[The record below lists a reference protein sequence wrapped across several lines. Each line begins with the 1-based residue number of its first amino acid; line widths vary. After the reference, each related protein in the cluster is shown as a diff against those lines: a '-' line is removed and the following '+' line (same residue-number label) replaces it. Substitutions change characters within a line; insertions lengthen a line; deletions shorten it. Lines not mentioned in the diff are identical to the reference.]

1 MSIAAGEANK
11 AVNIKIGIAGIPHSA
26 KGGSS
31 IDGVKKV
38 AELGLQAMEIE
49 FVQGVRM
56 SNESAR
62 ELGKVASDL
71 NIDLSAHAPYY
82 INLASTDALK
92 RKQSAKR
99 ILDTLERGN
108 EMGAKIIAVH
118 AGYYSGQAPEKTF
131 EIIKAACVDVLD
143 KAKEMGIK
151 TMLGLESGGKL
162 SAWGRTR
169 ELAEMHK
176 QVKGCYPYLDF
187 AHIFACNN
195 GFIDYAKVLDKVE
208 VAGIKHVYAHFS
220 GINFTEKG
228 ERNHIP
234 MEQGGPDFK
243 SLVKEL
249 IKRKLPATII
259 CESPELERDALR
271 MKSTLKLIHFQQS

>member
-1 MSIAAGEANK
+1 MQ
-11 AVNIKIGIAGIPHSA
+11 IKIGTAGIPHSA

-31 IDGVKKV
+31 IDGVKKI
-38 AELGLQAMEIE
+38 AELGLQAMEVE

-56 SNESAR
+56 SNEGAH
-62 ELGKVASDL
+62 ELGKVAADL
-71 NIDLSAHAPYY
+71 NIDLSVHAPYF
-82 INLASTDALK
+82 INLASKDKTKLE
-92 RKQSAKR
+92 QSKKR
-99 ILDTLERGN
+99 ILDSLERGN

-118 AGYYSGQAPEKTF
+118 AGYYSGQTPEETF
-131 EIIKAACVDVLD
+131 KIIKEACLQILD

-151 TMLGLESGGKL
+151 TLLGLESGGKL

-176 QVKGCYPYLDF
+176 EVKGCYPYLDF

-195 GFIDYAKVLDKVE
+195 GFVDYAKVLDKVE
-208 VAGIKHVYAHFS
+208 EVGVKHIYAHFS

-234 MEQGGPDFK
+234 IEDGGPKFEP
-243 SLVKEL
+243 LVREL
-249 IKRKLPATII
+249 LKRKLSATII
-259 CESPELERDALR
+259 CESPALEHDALK
-271 MKSTLKLIHFQQS
+271 MKRIVKSL

>member
-1 MSIAAGEANK
+1 M
-11 AVNIKIGIAGIPHSA
+11 IKIGTAGIPHSA

-31 IDGVKKV
+31 IDGVKKI
-38 AELGLQAMEIE
+38 AELGLQAFEVE

-62 ELGKVASDL
+62 ELGKVAADL
-71 NIDLSAHAPYY
+71 NIDLSVHAPYF
-82 INLASTDALK
+82 INLASKDKIKLA
-92 RKQSAKR
+92 QSQKR

-118 AGYYSGQAPEKTF
+118 AGYYSGQTPEETF
-131 EIIKAACVDVLD
+131 RIIKEACLEILD
-143 KAKEMGIK
+143 KAKQMGIK
-151 TMLGLESGGKL
+151 TLLGLESGGKL

-176 QVKGCYPYLDF
+176 QVKGCYPYLDL

-195 GFIDYAKVLDKVE
+195 GFIDYAKVLDKLD
-208 VAGIKHVYAHFS
+208 IKHVYAHFS

-234 MEQGGPDFK
+234 IQEGGPPFEP
-243 SLVKEL
+243 LVKEL
-249 IKRKLPATII
+249 TKRKLPATII

-271 MKSTLKLIHFQQS
+271 MLKIVKSL

>member
-1 MSIAAGEANK
+1 MIK
-11 AVNIKIGIAGIPHSA
+11 MKLTDVNTFSPKVKIGTAGIPHSA

-56 SNESAR
+56 SNEMAR
-62 ELGKVASDL
+62 ELGKVAADL
-71 NIDLSAHAPYY
+71 NIDLSAHAPFY
-82 INLASTDALK
+82 INLASTDKVKLA
-92 RKQSAKR
+92 QSKKR

-118 AGYYSGQAPEKTF
+118 AGYYSGRDPEETLK
-131 EIIKAACVDVLD
+131 IIKEACIEVLD
-143 KAKEMGIK
+143 KAKQMGIK
-151 TMLGLESGGKL
+151 TLLGLESGGKL

-169 ELAEMHK
+169 ELAQMHK

-195 GFIDYAKVLDKVE
+195 GFIDYGKVLDKLD
-208 VAGIKHVYAHFS
+208 IKHIYAHFS

-228 ERNHIP
+228 ERNHIS
-234 MEQGGPDFK
+234 MEDGGPDFEP
-243 SLVKEL
+243 LIKEL
-249 IKRKLPATII
+249 MKRKMPATII

-271 MKSTLKLIHFQQS
+271 MLKIVKSCK